1 MNRPPLRDLF
11 ILACV
16 LGVGSGAAEVAIRAE
31 PRLGMSTG
39 EVLTWSAVSVGLGVI
54 YLLIAAAVAWA
65 IGWRA
70 RGWLLSAAIV
80 VHAALYYRFELF
92 LNEFL
97 YDPKVWG
104 GLLIISVVSLV
115 IGLLCDAGLKRLTRP
130 IRVGSAA
137 IGLLSI
143 AVAGIRAVP
152 PSGAAQERPNVV
164 VITMD
169 TTRPDQLSPYGSDN
183 PTPALDRIASAGVVF
198 EQAISTAPLTEPS
211 HLAILTGIPPYIS
224 GIVSNGTAM
233 GDRPALLSRVL
244 QAEGYTTAGF
254 VSGFPLHGKYGWTQG
269 FDVYDD
275 DFGSLRGL
283 HRLSI
288 MKLIDQIV
296 LPAHTLRE
304 RRGDSAVSR
313 AQSWVEAHHDEAF
326 FLWVHLFD
334 PHAPYESPDHDF
346 SPPTDGEPLTLPQYW
361 PPPHRAITS
370 TEWLTEAYRAEIRYT
385 DALIGELLDTLDAQ
399 GLTDNTI
406 VVLTADH
413 GESLTEHD
421 YLFDHGDFLY
431 DASLKVPLIVAA
443 PGNTAGHRIGCQ
455 VSSLDVTPTVL
466 GLLGISD
473 GIERF
478 GVDRGRELSGGDCD
492 EEAVISTTI
501 GGRFMEN
508 PPVDNSLR
516 ARGHKLIEKGQG
528 GTECYNILSDP
539 NEAAELGGACI
550 SGLSESLST
559 ALQEGGPAASPEMNQ
574 ETQNMLESLG
584 YIE

>member
-1 MNRPPLRDLF
+1 MNRPPLRDLL
-11 ILACV
+11 ILACA
-16 LGVGSGAAEVAIRAE
+16 LGVGCGAAEVAIRAE

-39 EVLTWSAVSVGLGVI
+39 EVLTWSAVSIGLGVI
-54 YLLIAAAVAWA
+54 YLLIAAVVAWV

-70 RGWLLSAAIV
+70 RGWLLAAAVV

-97 YDPKVWG
+97 YDPRVWG
-104 GLLIISVVSLV
+104 GLLGIALVSLAV
-115 IGLLCDAGLKRLTRP
+115 GLLCDGLLRTLSRPILLGSLAAGLLG
-130 IRVGSAA
+130 VA
-137 IGLLSI
+137 I
-143 AVAGIRAVP
+143 AGVRAVP
-152 PSGAAQERPNVV
+152 PSGSALQRPNVV
-164 VITMD
+164 LITMD
-169 TTRPDQLSPYGSDN
+169 TTRSDQLSPYGSDN
-183 PTPALDRIASAGVVF
+183 LTPALDRIASAGVVF

-224 GIVSNGTAM
+224 GIVSNGTVM
-233 GDRPALLSRVL
+233 GDRPALLSRAL

-313 AQSWVEAHHDEAF
+313 ARSWVQAHHDESF

-334 PHAPYESPDHDF
+334 PHAPYEAPGHPFD
-346 SPPTDGEPLTLPQYW
+346 PPTDGAALSLPQYW

-370 TEWLTEAYRAEIRYT
+370 TAWLTEAYRAEIRYT
-385 DALIGELLDTLDAQ
+385 DDLIGQLLDTLEAQ
-399 GLTDNTI
+399 GVLESTI
-406 VVLTADH
+406 IVLTADH

-421 YLFDHGDFLY
+421 YLFDHGDYLY
-431 DASLKVPLIVAA
+431 DASLKVPLIIAA
-443 PGNTAGHRIGCQ
+443 PGSAAGHRVGCQ

-466 GLLGISD
+466 GLLSISD
-473 GIERF
+473 GIQRY
-478 GVDRGRELSGGDCD
+478 GVDRGRELAGGDCD

-508 PPVDNSLR
+508 PPVDRSLR

-539 NEAAELGGACI
+539 GEETELGEGCLP
-550 SGLSESLST
+550 GMSESLHS
-559 ALQEGGPAASPEMNQ
+559 ALDAGGPVASPEMSNDS
-574 ETQNMLESLG
+574 LEALRALG